1 MKKPCIAL
9 DVSKGESY
17 YQGFITI
24 DKPIGKAKPIIHSK
38 EGFDDV
44 MSLAKEIKKEY
55 GDILFI
61 FEATGIY
68 HKGLQMYLEDN
79 NEKYIILNPLEAA
92 KIRKSQLRATKTD
105 KRDCKNIAS
114 AYFLR
119 DYRIHNKQD
128 DVYEELRVLNRR
140 YGFLVQQLRMLKV
153 EFRAYL
159 DIVYPN
165 FDELYSDMYT
175 QIPMA
180 VLRNNLHPNFINK
193 RRIETISKQ
202 LEKNT
207 SHRKNYCDKEAI
219 HIKDYVK
226 NIQSGVSENSPE
238 VLILNNLVEELRVKE
253 LEIEVHLEIM
263 IKVANKIPLFNQL
276 KSIPGIGENLSV
288 RLVSELGDL
297 SRFDNSKQLVAYA
310 GIDPRVY
317 QSGIISGEHLSITK
331 KGNKHLRTL
340 LYLSIQGLIK
350 SRSENIITNFY
361 NKKRQQTNPLSY
373 KAALIACANKLLR
386 IIFSM
391 DRNGTMFQI

>member
-17 YQGFITI
+17 YQGFISI
-24 DKPIGKAKPIIHSK
+24 DKPIGKAKPITHSK
-38 EGFDDV
+38 EGFDEV
-44 MSLAKEIKKEY
+44 ISMAKEIKKEH

-119 DYRIHNKQD
+119 NYRIHNKQD

-175 QIPMA
+175 QIPIA
-180 VLRNNLHPNFINK
+180 IIRNNLHPN
-193 RRIETISKQ
+193 
-202 LEKNT
+202 
-207 SHRKNYCDKEAI
+207 
-219 HIKDYVK
+219 
-226 NIQSGVSENSPE
+226 
-238 VLILNNLVEELRVKE
+238 
-253 LEIEVHLEIM
+253 
-263 IKVANKIPLFNQL
+263 
-276 KSIPGIGENLSV
+276 
-288 RLVSELGDL
+288 
-297 SRFDNSKQLVAYA
+297 
-310 GIDPRVY
+310 
-317 QSGIISGEHLSITK
+317 
-331 KGNKHLRTL
+331 
-340 LYLSIQGLIK
+340 
-350 SRSENIITNFY
+350 
-361 NKKRQQTNPLSY
+361 
-373 KAALIACANKLLR
+373 
-386 IIFSM
+386 
-391 DRNGTMFQI
+391 